1 MKILY
6 VITGLGV
13 GGAEKVVTTIA
24 DRMISYGHSVKII
37 YLTGS
42 PETLPLSQDIEIIK
56 LNLNSIFSLISCI
69 KSLKSLINKYNP
81 DIVHSHMFH
90 SNILCRITRYFTPI
104 NKLICTVHNSNEG
117 GKIRMMA
124 YKLTN
129 SKADINT
136 NVSYEAMESLI
147 NKGAFK
153 KSEIQTIYNGIDTNY
168 FKFNKVDRERLR
180 NSFGIGK
187 NTQVFIAVGSLS
199 AQKDYPNLF
208 NALSILENKID
219 YKLFIVGDGELR
231 SKLESMVFEKKL
243 QKNISFLGIR
253 KDIPAL
259 LSMSD
264 IFVLSSAWEGFG
276 LVVAEAMACERI
288 VIATD
293 CGGVHE
299 VLGDTGIL
307 VPNQN
312 SIKLAE
318 GLKKAL
324 VLSDEN
330 RMSMGQKARKR
341 VLNHYSLD
349 ISSSKWLDLYQRLI

>member
-42 PETLPLSQDIEIIK
+42 PETLPISKEIEVVK
-56 LNLNSIFSLISCI
+56 LNLNSIFSLVSCI
-69 KSLKSLINKYNP
+69 NCLKFLINKYEP

-90 SNILCRITRYFTPI
+90 SNILCRITRYFAPI
-104 NKLICTVHNSNEG
+104 NRLICTVHNSNEG

-129 SKADINT
+129 SKSDINT
-136 NVSYEAMESLI
+136 NVSYEATESLI
-147 NKGAFK
+147 SKGAFK
-153 KSEIQTIYNGIDTNY
+153 KSEIQTIYNGIDTEY
-168 FKFNKVDRERLR
+168 FKFNKVDREALR
-180 NSFGIGK
+180 NSFGLRK
-187 NTQVFIAVGSLS
+187 NTQVFVAVGSLS

-208 NALSILENKID
+208 NALSILGNEID
-219 YKLFIVGDGELR
+219 YKLFIVGDGVL
-231 SKLESMVFEKKL
+231 KPQLENIIFEKQL
-243 QKNISFLGIR
+243 QKNVIFLGIR

-288 VIATD
+288 VVATD
-293 CGGVHE
+293 CGGVRE

-307 VPNQN
+307 VPNQD

-324 VLSDEN
+324 ILNDES
-330 RMSMGQKARKR
+330 RMNMSESARKR
-341 VLNHYSLD
+341 VLNYYSLD
-349 ISSSKWLDLYQRLI
+349 ISSSNWLDLYKSLV